1 MDYLKQYRSF
11 ISSHYLSEGVRITA
25 GILLPV
31 LVWNWLGNLSIGMT
45 MALGAL
51 SVSIPDNP
59 GPIHHR
65 KNGLIICTVVIFFV
79 SLLTAITFPIH
90 WLFFIVLPVF
100 CFLFS
105 MIGVY
110 GARASSIGIAALL
123 VMVLQTEHHAKGWD
137 ILINSLFLL
146 AGSAWYILLSLVLYS
161 IRPYKLMQQAL
172 GEYVM
177 MSAEYLRAKA
187 AFYEKELDYDKNYQ
201 LLLGKQ
207 IAVQEKQNLVA
218 ELIFKTR
225 SIVKESTHTGR
236 VLMMVFM
243 DVADLFER
251 AMTSHQNYEKLH
263 KYFDETGIL
272 DEYRLLIVS
281 LSNELDEIGIALK
294 SGTTSGYNQ
303 RIDTELLEERER
315 LQKLRV
321 NMLNP
326 ANIEGFIS
334 LRHILDSIDD
344 IAARIRTLHHYT
356 SYDVKLRRKKINT
369 PNPEDFISHQDVDPK
384 MLWDN
389 FSFKSNIFRH
399 SLRITAAAMF
409 AYIVA
414 QFLPVGHSY
423 WILLTVIV
431 ILKPAYSLTKK
442 RNFERLMGTLTGA
455 MLGLIFLYLVK
466 DKTAT
471 VIVLGLA
478 MIGAYSFMRRRYL
491 VSVTL
496 MTLYLLL
503 MFRLLDPKDFNEIFT
518 DRIVDTLIGSIIAF
532 VFGYLL
538 QPVWEHEQIN
548 QTMSKVLNDGI
559 LYYHLVAAPFTG
571 KPFDKSV
578 NNVARKNSWVS
589 LANLSDAFTRML
601 SEPKS
606 KQKNMQ
612 YIHQF
617 VVANHMLVSHIA
629 TLSYYTDG
637 LTKEYITEDY
647 LPLINASTRYLQ
659 QALQLVDKGIDD
671 KENTLQDN
679 SGVRLM
685 DQHINELLRQRQEEL
700 KQGVIESV
708 LRKKLSDFKSI
719 TDQFYFIYK
728 ITTDIQKVSLHLKP
742 EKE

>member
-31 LVWNWLGNLSIGMT
+31 LVLGYFNWLPVGMT

-51 SVSIPDNP
+51 AVSIADNP

-65 KNGLIICTVVIFFV
+65 KNGLIVCSVVVFAV
-79 SLLTAITFPIH
+79 SLITGLSFPIH
-90 WLFFIVLPVF
+90 WLFFIVLTLF
-100 CFLFS
+100 CFIFS

-110 GARASSIGIAALL
+110 GARASNIGIGALL
-123 VMVLQTEHHAKGWD
+123 VMVIQTEHITSGWP
-137 ILINSLFLL
+137 LLWHSLYIL
-146 AGSAWYILLSLVLYS
+146 AGATWYVLLSLVLYS

-172 GEYVM
+172 GEYVITA
-177 MSAEYLRAKA
+177 AEYLRTKA
-187 AFYEKELDYDKNYQ
+187 AFYNKDLDYDKNYQ
-201 LLLGKQ
+201 LLLSRQ

-272 DEYRLLIVS
+272 DEYRLLIES
-281 LSNELDEIGIALK
+281 LANELDEIGIALN
-294 SGTTSGYNQ
+294 SGTASGYNQ
-303 RIDTELLEERER
+303 RIDDELLEERER
-315 LQKLRV
+315 LQQLRV

-356 SYDVKLRRKKINT
+356 SYDKKLRRKGINAL
-369 PNPEDFISHQDVDPK
+369 NPDDFISHQDIGYK
-384 MLWDN
+384 MIGDN
-389 FSFKSNIFRH
+389 LTFRSNIFRH
-399 SLRITAAAMF
+399 SLRITAAAVF
-409 AYIVA
+409 AYTVA
-414 QFLPVGHSY
+414 QFLPLGHSY

-442 RNFERLMGTLTGA
+442 RNFERLAGTIAGA
-455 MLGLIFLYLVK
+455 LPGWLFLFLVK
-466 DKTAT
+466 DRTAV
-471 VIVLGLA
+471 VIALALA
-478 MIGAYSFMRRRYL
+478 MIGTYSFMRKRYL
-491 VSVTL
+491 VSVAL
-496 MTLYLLL
+496 MTFYLLL
-503 MFRLLDPKDFNEIFT
+503 MFRLLDPKDFDEVFA
-518 DRIVDTLIGSIIAF
+518 DRIIDTLIGSVIAF
-532 VFGYLL
+532 LFGYLL

-548 QTMSKVLNDGI
+548 HTMGKVLEDNI
-559 LYYHLVAAPFTG
+559 LYYGLVAQAFIG
-571 KPFDKSV
+571 EQANRQV

-601 SEPKS
+601 SEPRS
-606 KQKNMQ
+606 KQKNIPQ
-612 YIHQF
+612 IHQF
-617 VVANHMLVSHIA
+617 VVANHMLVSHVA
-629 TLSYYTDG
+629 TLSYYTDT
-637 LTKEYITEDY
+637 LQEEYITQDY
-647 LPLINASTRYLQ
+647 RPLINASKHYLQ
-659 QALQLVDKGIDD
+659 QALDMITTGAEPVDPTTYDH
-671 KENTLQDN
+671 

-685 DQHINELLRQRQEEL
+685 DQHINELMRQRQEEL
-700 KQGVIESV
+700 KQGQIESRT
-708 LRKKLSDFKSI
+708 RKKLSDFKSI

-728 ITTDIQKVSLHLKP
+728 IATDIQKISQHLKP
-742 EKE
+742 GN

>member
-31 LVWNWLGNLSIGMT
+31 LVWSYLGNLPVGMT

-51 SVSIPDNP
+51 SASIPDNP

-79 SLLTAITFPIH
+79 SIITALTAPIH
-90 WLFFIVLPVF
+90 WLFFLVLTGF
-100 CFLFS
+100 SFSFS

-110 GARASSIGIAALL
+110 GARAGSIGIAALL
-123 VMVLQTEHHAKGWD
+123 VMVLQTEHPAEGWD
-137 ILINSLFLL
+137 VLYNSLLL
-146 AGSAWYILLSLVLYS
+146 VAGSGWYILLSLVLYS

-187 AFYEKELDYDKNYQ
+187 AFYDKELDYDKNYQ
-201 LLLGKQ
+201 VLLAKQ

-272 DEYRLLIVS
+272 NEYRLLILS
-281 LSNELDEIGIALK
+281 LSDELDEIGIALK
-294 SGTTSGYNQ
+294 SGTTSGYDL
-303 RIDTELLEERER
+303 RIDDELLEEREH
-315 LQKLRV
+315 LQKLRTT
-321 NMLNP
+321 MLSP
-326 ANIEGFIS
+326 SNIEGFIS

-356 SYDVKLRRKKINT
+356 SYDKKLRRKKINT
-369 PNPEDFISHQDVDPK
+369 PNPDDFISHQDIDPK

-389 FSFKSNIFRH
+389 LSFRSNIFRH
-399 SLRITAAAMF
+399 SLRITIAAVF

-431 ILKPAYSLTKK
+431 ILKPAYSLTKQ
-442 RNFERLMGTLTGA
+442 RNFERLMGTLIGA
-455 MLGLIFLYLVK
+455 LIGLAFLYLVK
-466 DKTAT
+466 DKT
-471 VIVLGLA
+471 VIVVILALA
-478 MIGAYSFMRRRYL
+478 MIGTYSFMRRKYL

-496 MTLYLLL
+496 MTFYLLL
-503 MFRLLDPKDFNEIFT
+503 MFHLLSPRDFNTIFT
-518 DRIVDTLIGSIIAF
+518 DRIIDTLIGSVIAF
-532 VFGYLL
+532 IFGYLL
-538 QPVWEHEQIN
+538 QPVWEHELIN
-548 QTMSKVLNDGI
+548 ATMGEVLKDSI
-559 LYYHLVAAPFTG
+559 SYYRLTAAPFTG
-571 KPFDKSV
+571 KPFDKPV
-578 NNVARKNSWVS
+578 NNVARKNSWVA

-606 KQKNMQ
+606 KQKNIPH
-612 YIHQF
+612 IHQF

-629 TLSYYTDG
+629 TLSYYIDA
-637 LTKEYITEDY
+637 LTPEYITEDY
-647 LPLINASTRYLQ
+647 TPLINASNRYLQ
-659 QALQLVDKGIDD
+659 QALQLV
-671 KENTLQDN
+671 ENGTGDEGAPYDT

-685 DQHINELLRQRQEEL
+685 DQHINEMMRQRQEEI
-700 KQGVIESV
+700 KRGIIESV

-728 ITTDIQKVSLHLKP
+728 IAADIQKVSLHLKP
-742 EKE
+742 ENG